1 VRALEPYFCGRRLE
15 FQALISQIFAAKM
28 EIIELDR
35 IEIQNPNAR

>member
-1 VRALEPYFCGRRLE
+1 MRAFAPYFRGHRLE

-35 IEIQNPNAR
+35 IEMQNPSGR